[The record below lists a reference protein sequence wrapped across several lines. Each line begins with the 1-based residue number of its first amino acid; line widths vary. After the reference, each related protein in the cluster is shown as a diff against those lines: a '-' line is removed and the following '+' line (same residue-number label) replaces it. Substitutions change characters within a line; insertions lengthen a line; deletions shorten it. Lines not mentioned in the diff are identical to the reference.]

1 MRFMSPNILF
11 FGFQLCDRY
20 GHLKHDSNLIG
31 YSVHMLY
38 MYEMCICI
46 MTPVKYACACALCNH
61 DHLVSGGPW
70 TTQSVSLSLSSC
82 LVNVHLHVICRIST
96 KGSRFI
102 FACLAESVC

>member
-1 MRFMSPNILF
+1 
-11 FGFQLCDRY
+11 
-20 GHLKHDSNLIG
+20 
-31 YSVHMLY
+31 MLY

-46 MTPVKYACACALCNH
+46 MAPVKYACALCNH

-70 TTQSVSLSLSSC
+70 TTQSVSLSLSPC